1 MTDPEATALVFYPT
15 KALANDQAQRWQQ
28 CCRTLDLPPDTVGQ
42 IDGDVKMHHR
52 DAIIANSRIVIM
64 TPDVCHAWLMRRA
77 TAHTIRKYLSN
88 LAVVII
94 DEAHTYESVFGS
106 NSAYLFRRLVT
117 ATTNAANPGMPQ
129 FIAATATILKPEEH
143 LEKLTGQPFAVI
155 SEAVN
160 GSPRYPRTLHHLPA
174 VTQGVSR
181 EQQLADLIISII
193 DNDSDAQVIAFSDSR
208 QAVERMVQLV
218 NRPDSV
224 MPYRAGYL
232 PQERRIIEDRLR
244 DNSIRAVIATSAL
257 ELGIDMPDLNYGI
270 NLDLPPSRK
279 QFHQR
284 LGRVGRSR
292 PGAFIV
298 LAPADRFSAHG
309 DTLREYFENSVEP
322 SHLYLENEY
331 ITFQQALCLKA
342 EADDFDQ
349 VTRVPPSHCRWPDG
363 FDDALKNSHGPAP
376 LHLANLAQR
385 SGRKPPQ
392 LAYSLRSTGEEEIDI
407 IPAAQDQTEQ
417 SIGNINISAAI
428 NEAYPGAVYR
438 HRGDSYRIE
447 EWARRGD
454 TRQPFIRA
462 AHIGQSPTRT
472 DPAIRQVA
480 TIEPGQDQIISQR
493 HRAGPT
499 GSISQVRVLI
509 TRSVE
514 GFEENTVP
522 RSKYG
527 QPPVQYYHDLKE
539 KDPRKTRKQHQFPTT
554 AVHLRV
560 NEPWFTGNSG
570 APGYARQQIAR
581 VLREL
586 LAYRRSIALP
596 DLGSNVDS
604 VIIGTPRGYHA
615 SNNSIVVYDN
625 IYGGLGL
632 VQDLYENLADYVAR
646 LTSPAASSRNAR
658 DPFFQENANHLAQ
671 WLRDLKDAA
680 GGPAAQPDQDDWWRT
695 IRPESTVTLYSPRL
709 NDMTEGTVQAPT
721 WNQGIYY
728 QIEAG
733 TELITATDRQVTP
746 DSGPEHDWLLWQP
759 SSGQYRELP
768 VN

>member
-428 NEAYPGAVYR
+428 NEAYP
-438 HRGDSYRIE
+438 
-447 EWARRGD
+447 RR
-454 TRQPFIRA
+454 RLPPPRA
-462 AHIGQSPTRT
+462 T
-472 DPAIRQVA
+472 
-480 TIEPGQDQIISQR
+480 
-493 HRAGPT
+493 PT
-499 GSISQVRVLI
+499 GSRSGPAGGTPANPSSGPPTSASRPPVPTPRSGRSPPLNPAG
-509 TRSVE
+509 TRSSASATAPVPPDPSARS
-514 GFEENTVP
+514 GSSSPGPSRASRKTPLP

-527 QPPVQYYHDLKE
+527 QPLCPVLSRPQGE
-539 KDPRKTRKQHQFPTT
+539 GPPQDPQATPVPDH
-554 AVHLRV
+554 
-560 NEPWFTGNSG
+560 
-570 APGYARQQIAR
+570 
-581 VLREL
+581 
-586 LAYRRSIALP
+586 RRSP
-596 DLGSNVDS
+596 PG
-604 VIIGTPRGYHA
+604 
-615 SNNSIVVYDN
+615 
-625 IYGGLGL
+625 
-632 VQDLYENLADYVAR
+632 
-646 LTSPAASSRNAR
+646 
-658 DPFFQENANHLAQ
+658 
-671 WLRDLKDAA
+671 
-680 GGPAAQPDQDDWWRT
+680 
-695 IRPESTVTLYSPRL
+695 
-709 NDMTEGTVQAPT
+709 
-721 WNQGIYY
+721 
-728 QIEAG
+728 
-733 TELITATDRQVTP
+733 
-746 DSGPEHDWLLWQP
+746 
-759 SSGQYRELP
+759 
-768 VN
+768 